1 MTKNR
6 FVQAVG
12 VVAVIY
18 IAFQG
23 IAWALGAFVRVTS
36 GFSFWVQFY
45 LLPYGGQ
52 IALALGALYLLFAAV
67 TSSRKA

>member
-12 VVAVIY
+12 VVAIVYMALQAIS
-18 IAFQG
+18 
-23 IAWALGAFVRVTS
+23 WALGAFSRVTI
-36 GFSFWVQFY
+36 GFGYWVQQS
-45 LLPYGGQ
+45 LLPYGGE
-52 IALALGALYLLFAAV
+52 IALALGSLYLLYAAV

>member
-12 VVAVIY
+12 VVAIVY
-18 IAFQG
+18 IALQA
-23 IAWALGAFVRVTS
+23 ISWALSAFSRVTM
-36 GFSFWVQFY
+36 GFGYWVQYY

-52 IALALGALYLLFAAV
+52 IALALGALYLLSAAV